1 VGEKLRLDDSAYTII
16 GVASAKTVLL
26 AESVQVWLPLVTDAM
41 SEARPSRSLGVW
53 GLLKPGV
60 PIKQE
65 IEALSANLERE
76 HPDTNQRLNV
86 PGRLI

>member
-1 VGEKLRLDDSAYTII
+1 VGEKLRLDDPAYTII

-60 PIKQE
+60 PTE
-65 IEALSANLERE
+65 NFLGDDDALVELLQHANLT
-76 HPDTNQRLNV
+76 DQNQIV
-86 PGRLI
+86 DW